1 MSDDPMADFLAREKA
16 ALGQLYSKNPSCE
29 LMTGDDAAL
38 FAGGSA
44 PSAPS
49 GLEGFEDF
57 SGCQVHFTSHKIFLW
72 IGV

>member
-16 ALGQLYSKNPSCE
+16 ALGQLSSKNPSCE
-29 LMTGDDAAL
+29 LTTGDDAAL

-57 SGCQVHFTSHKIFLW
+57 SECQVHFASYKRFLW